1 MTVYHN
7 IAIFALWKRKGHQI
21 FLSTLWHY
29 GCCFSL
35 PKPAGPVFKCCRD
48 FQFHLQ
54 RNWKTLFFPKKG
66 NFLGCLKVEHMQ
78 KIHIF
83 KLFKRISLYAELFP
97 GMWRTLTLIW
107 QEKIATKS
115 FCSNFPNLRE
125 CFSFHLRITYFSQF
139 LRFFFQFAFA
149 LLPLFPLV
157 QHLLTMNCPQW
168 PNVFS

>member
-21 FLSTLWHY
+21 FVSTLWHY

-35 PKPAGPVFKCCRD
+35 PTSRSRV
-48 FQFHLQ
+48 QMLQ
-54 RNWKTLFFPKKG
+54 RFLISFTAKLKNFIFFPKKG

-139 LRFFFQFAFA
+139 LRVFFQFAFA